1 MWTPRFSSLMVTIL
15 SLAALWPS
23 PAAAAGRSMART
35 ILSGKIRGSGGE
47 ALEGVTVSTRAAGG
61 TITTSVYT
69 DEGGSYYFPTLPG
82 GKYRVW
88 AQAVGFQAGRAMVS
102 LAPARETHQDFTL
115 HTLEDFSNQL
125 TSPEWLSA
133 LPDEQPDDRRLKQV
147 FVHSCTTCHSAA
159 FALQNRFDESG
170 WGAIL
175 ERMETI
181 NVYGKAEGPSSP
193 IIQHYKKD
201 LASYL
206 TKMRGPGLSPMTIRA
221 FPRPTGD
228 ATRVVVTEY
237 NVPSAANPNE
247 LVDQDG
253 SDWSEGIPSE
263 GNGAAGLHDIAIDQN
278 GNAWVT
284 NGTENRNR
292 SFLKLDVETGR
303 VTNFRLPAPQ
313 GFARGTHGVAVD
325 QSGIIWLNL
334 FSNGGT
340 FGRGS
345 LLRIDPKTEKL
356 DEFSSP
362 SDMGTVGISIQVDTK
377 GKIWAASD
385 GAIVFDPT
393 TQKFTYFKPLAPG
406 TGGYGVAGD
415 ADGNGWFCQPGL
427 DIVGFANFQTKEVG
441 EIRLPPRPGMDEIS
455 TAEDRKFYEHIGVS
469 TLTTSILPAQGPR
482 RMTAHGDYVWW
493 SNWFGQSIS
502 RVNIHTHEVNYYTLP
517 NANLSPYDPAVDK
530 NGKVWVAMPN
540 DDRVARL
547 DPATQQWTVY
557 DLPSHGTNTR
567 FITVDS
573 QRDSV
578 EVWAVSFVTSKVVR
592 LQFRTKEQL
601 QALSDLNTTAKNTAE
616 PSR

>member
-1 MWTPRFSSLMVTIL
+1 MSRAKFSWLMVTIL
-15 SLAALWPS
+15 SLVVLRPL
-23 PAAAAGRSMART
+23 PAAPTGPPSART
-35 ILSGKIRGSGGE
+35 ILTGKVQGSGRE
-47 ALEGVTVSTRAAGG
+47 ALEGVTVSTRAADS

-69 DEGGSYYFPTLPG
+69 DEKGNYYFPVLPG

-88 AQAVGFQAGRAMVS
+88 AQAVGYQAGRAMVS
-102 LAPARETHQDFTL
+102 LVSTRETHQDFTL
-115 HTLEDFSNQL
+115 RTIEDFTKQL

-133 LPDEQPDDRRLKQV
+133 LPDDRPEDRRLKQV

-159 FALQNRFDESG
+159 FALQNRFDEAG
-170 WGAIL
+170 WRAIL

-181 NVYGKAEGPSSP
+181 DVYGKAEGPSSP
-193 IIQHYKKD
+193 IIEHYKED

-206 TKMRGPGLSPMTIRA
+206 TKMRGPGPSPMKIKP

-228 ATRVVVTEY
+228 ATQVVVTEY
-237 NVPSAANPNE
+237 NIPPAANPNE
-247 LVDQDG
+247 FVDQDG

-278 GNAWVT
+278 GNAWIT

-303 VTNFRLPAPQ
+303 VTNFRLPAPH
-313 GFARGTHGVAVD
+313 GFARGTHGIAAD
-325 QSGIIWLNL
+325 QNGIIWLNL
-334 FSNGGT
+334 FANGGT

-356 DEFSSP
+356 DEFSPP
-362 SDMGTVGISIQVDTK
+362 SDMGTVGISIQVDAK

-385 GAIVFDPT
+385 GAIVFDPPT
-393 TQKFTYFKPLAPG
+393 EKFTYFMPLAPG

-415 ADGNGWFCQPGL
+415 AEGNGWFCQPGV
-427 DIVGFANFQTKEVG
+427 DIVGFADFQTKEVG

-455 TAEDRKFYEHIGVS
+455 TEEDRKFYEQRRLS
-469 TLTTSILPAQGPR
+469 TLTTAILPAQGPR
-482 RMTAHGDYVWW
+482 RMAARGDYVWW

-502 RVNIHTHEVNYYTLP
+502 RVNIHTREVNYYAVP
-517 NANLSPYDPAVDK
+517 IANLSPYDPAVDK
-530 NGKVWVAMPN
+530 NGKVWVALPN
-540 DDRVARL
+540 DDRVAEL
-547 DPATQQWTVY
+547 DPATRQWTVY
-557 DLPSHGTNTR
+557 NLPSHGTNTR
-567 FITVDS
+567 FITVDN

-578 EVWAVSFVTSKVVR
+578 EVWAVSFVTSKAVR
-592 LQFRTKEQL
+592 LQFRTREQL
-601 QALSDLNTTAKNTAE
+601 QSLSNSNTTAKNTAG